1 MTRLRFGRLKVRL
14 SNLRTLYHLSNMMV
28 VALCFWADFC
38 QWYWCTAQRGW
49 NNKEGGLPQINNLI
63 IETWTQLRIQMGQW
77 SKTHIKTD
85 FGMDKAKQSPSLIVN
100 VWTLY
105 KNWFCTR
112 KPTCEWPQPIL
123 PGRVKYPPRI
133 VPKAFL
139 SVYPKNLI
147 QVQHAN
153 GYLTKYWCRFMYIF
167 EPVCILQT
175 KTKYCV

>member
-14 SNLRTLYHLSNMMV
+14 SNLRTLYHLSNMMA
-28 VALCFWADFC
+28 VALCC
-38 QWYWCTAQRGW
+38 QWYWYTAQRGW
-49 NNKEGGLPQINNLI
+49 NNKEGRLPQNSSTSPQINNLM
-63 IETWTQLRIQMGQW
+63 IETWTQLGIQMGKW

-85 FGMDKAKQSPSLIVN
+85 FGMDKAKQSPSLILN

-112 KPTCEWPQPIL
+112 KPTCEWPQLIL

-139 SVYPKNLI
+139 CLPKGSGPG
-147 QVQHAN
+147 A
-153 GYLTKYWCRFMYIF
+153 TC
-167 EPVCILQT
+167 
-175 KTKYCV
+175 